1 MASTGEPL
9 AARGRP
15 SRRGLLK
22 AAALAPLVALLAP
35 RRLGATEYTSVTEV
49 FDAVDR
55 FEADVAA
62 RLRGIA
68 QAHASARRLAAS
80 VLADH
85 ETHRSERDRLRR
97 RLGLATVSTPAS
109 SSSSDRS
116 LDGLRGAQEALVY
129 AHAEGLPA
137 LGDRL
142 SVDAMARHMVD
153 LARHL
158 TVIDLWIE
166 AEASRG

>member
-1 MASTGEPL
+1 MASTGEPG
-9 AARGRP
+9 AARGRL
-15 SRRGLLK
+15 SRRGLLRV
-22 AAALAPLVALLAP
+22 AALAPLAALLAP
-35 RRLGATEYTSVTEV
+35 RRLGATEYGSAAEV

-68 QAHASARRLAAS
+68 STLASARPFAESA
-80 VLADH
+80 LADH
-85 ETHRSERDRLRR
+85 GRHRRQRDRLRR
-97 RLGLATVSTPAS
+97 RLRLATASTPAS
-109 SSSSDRS
+109 ALSSDRT

-137 LGDRL
+137 LDDPL

-153 LARHL
+153 LSRHL
-158 TVIDLWIE
+158 TLIDLWIE